1 MFRNQQT
8 AIRVWF
14 RSGVLVLLLLPAA
27 CQQAAAPATS
37 ADGKTAVQ
45 VLGLAVKNML
55 AWKSYRYSGISRL
68 TVGTNTAL
76 SNQNSFDTVLVQN
89 DQGGLDGHMV
99 VPGSYESYTWRGNTY
114 TRPAGKGWEKKPGKG
129 DGHGMVSRQARQVI
143 ARFAELCEQVKFEK
157 VTADAYVVS
166 LVMGPRYYAGAE
178 KIFYPRGRTAHQGHP
193 ANFSKLKT
201 AMTSIDGKPLHGQG
215 ADGDAKQNA
224 RGRVDHHDHLREV
237 YGFQKT
243 FVITPP
249 PEALQARDP
258 DPHR

>member
-201 AMTSIDGKPLHGQG
+201 AMTLTIDRKTLCMVKVLMV
-215 ADGDAKQNA
+215 DAKA
-224 RGRVDHHDHLREV
+224 ERSVGGWITTTTIGTYTDF
-237 YGFQKT
+237 YIP

-249 PEALQARDP
+249 PEALLAR
-258 DPHR
+258 